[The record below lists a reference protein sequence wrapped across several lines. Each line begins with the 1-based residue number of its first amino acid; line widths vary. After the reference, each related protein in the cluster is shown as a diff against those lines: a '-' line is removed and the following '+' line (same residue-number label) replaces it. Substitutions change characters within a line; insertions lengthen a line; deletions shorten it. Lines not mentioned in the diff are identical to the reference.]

1 MPQIRFLICRKM
13 EETLEDYINWGV
25 RQEMMVR
32 FVSLLKKRCT
42 QNRFSCWRP
51 ARPWREDRTLNS
63 RHDTTRSFSSLL
75 WPNEKRDD
83 IEWRS
88 PGRKNVKKNAW
99 RIARRRMKKAKAGS
113 NGEQKL
119 HARSLAAASFEYVHI
134 IQQPG
139 PGVLCPRQVNRVKRE
154 RENFSS
160 FFPFDLNYSC
170 SCVCVC
176 VLDKKETIP
185 EAASARTTYR
195 GPVNSPS
202 SSPPLNTQP
211 PPSLSLRFSN
221 TDTPWDSSFHPLQ
234 GIFYQSSKK

>member
-1 MPQIRFLICRKM
+1 M

-88 PGRKNVKKNAW
+88 PGRKNVKKKIAW
-99 RIARRRMKKAKAGS
+99 RIARLRVKKAKAGS

-176 VLDKKETIP
+176 VCLIKRKRSRRLLVHVRRIEVPLT
-185 EAASARTTYR
+185 
-195 GPVNSPS
+195 
-202 SSPPLNTQP
+202 PPLPLPHWTLNHHPVWVCDFQILIHPETWVFI
-211 PPSLSLRFSN
+211 LFKAFSIKVVKN
-221 TDTPWDSSFHPLQ
+221 
-234 GIFYQSSKK
+234 K